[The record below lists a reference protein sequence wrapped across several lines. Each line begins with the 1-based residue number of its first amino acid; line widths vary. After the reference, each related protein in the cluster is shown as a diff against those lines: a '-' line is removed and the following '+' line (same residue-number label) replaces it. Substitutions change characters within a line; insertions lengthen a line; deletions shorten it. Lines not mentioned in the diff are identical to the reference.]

1 VPDCSKSLFALT
13 VVMSTFILLTIAIV
27 AEPLGATS
35 ISYPVAV
42 PLECMRL
49 AEREHVPA
57 VIESPYQALKAAYK
71 LAHLNKAD
79 PLVAECHDAVER
91 LRVQWR

>member
-1 VPDCSKSLFALT
+1 
-13 VVMSTFILLTIAIV
+13 MSTLILLTIAIV
-27 AEPLGATS
+27 AEPLDAIS

-49 AEREHVPA
+49 AEREHVPT
-57 VIESPYQALKAAYK
+57 VIESPYQALRAAYK

-79 PLVAECHDAVER
+79 PLVVECQDAVER